1 MDLYDSDVKNMERNF
16 RQEVLSLICVDQ
28 ETRDVVEEPAV
39 TARMMSR
46 IKMGHL
52 RRESR

>member
-16 RQEVLSLICVDQ
+16 LQEVHSLIRVDQ
-28 ETRDVVEEPAV
+28 ETGDVGGEPAV
-39 TARMMSR
+39 TARMTSR